1 MDNDQLAYAL
11 LMQGS
16 TTQNG
21 SSTSPTQQLT
31 NASLAAL
38 QSSLV
43 GSAAPPQS
51 AGPLQQAMAAMDLL
65 KLLQTT
71 DGGMTSS
78 GDHTHTVCRGISCMV
93 RARTC
98 I

>member
-11 LMQGS
+11 LLQ
-16 TTQNG
+16 QPNG
-21 SSTSPTQQLT
+21 GSTSPSQQVA

-38 QSSLV
+38 QSTLL
-43 GSAAPPQS
+43 GNAAAPPQPGG
-51 AGPLQQAMAAMDLL
+51 ALQQAMAAMDLL

-78 GDHTHTVCRGISCMV
+78 GDHTQTVRRVSWHFV
-93 RARTC
+93 LDE
-98 I
+98 